1 MVSNEPSNIC
11 SSTERIDS
19 FRYAVSMNRAIGN
32 NYNAPANFWGEI
44 APCEHL
50 VQIYAD
56 EDIFLTA
63 LEGFV
68 ASGLDAGDGVV
79 VIATPS
85 HRHALEQRLQIRGF
99 DLAAAN
105 LCDQFIPLDA
115 EETLARFM
123 VDGWPDDERF
133 GQMVAELV
141 GRAGHGGR
149 RVRAFGE
156 MVSLLWARGDCGATV
171 RLEYL
176 WNNLCRQGAFSLFC
190 AYPKIGF
197 TESPDIAVQA
207 ICAVHSRV
215 ISDADYGA
223 ACADPSY
230 VESTVEASGCTQPES
245 PSA

>member
-1 MVSNEPSNIC
+1 LHEPINIGA
-11 SSTERIDS
+11 SKERIDLL
-19 FRYAVSMNRAIGN
+19 RYDVPMNRALGN

-50 VQIYAD
+50 LQIYAD
-56 EDIFLTA
+56 EDAFLKS

-68 ASGLDAGDGVV
+68 ASGLEAGDGVV
-79 VIATPS
+79 VIATQS
-85 HRHALEQRLQIRGF
+85 HRDALNEHLRQRGF
-99 DLAAAN
+99 DLAAASQ
-105 LCDQFIPLDA
+105 CDQFIALDA

-123 VDGWPDDERF
+123 IDGWPDDDRF
-133 GQMVAELV
+133 KRMVAEIV
-141 GRAGHGGR
+141 GRAGSNGR

-156 MVSLLWARGDCGATV
+156 MVSILWSRGDCGATV

-176 WNNLCRQGAFSLFC
+176 WNNLCRQGTFALFC

-215 ISDADYGA
+215 ISDVAPSDA
-223 ACADPSY
+223 SPDPGY
-230 VESTVEASGCTQPES
+230 RDVGSTALLSGCNQPDS

>member
-1 MVSNEPSNIC
+1 
-11 SSTERIDS
+11 
-19 FRYAVSMNRAIGN
+19 MNRALGN
-32 NYNAPANFWGEI
+32 SYNAPAHFWAEI

-56 EDIFLTA
+56 DDVFLKS

-68 ASGLDAGDGVV
+68 ASGLETGDGVV

-85 HRHALEQRLQIRGF
+85 HRQALEERLRRRDF
-99 DLAAAN
+99 DLAAAS
-105 LCDQFIPLDA
+105 LKDQFIALDA
-115 EETLARFM
+115 EQTLARFM

-133 GQMVAELV
+133 QRMVADLV
-141 GRAGHGGR
+141 GRAGGNGR

-156 MVSLLWARGDCGATV
+156 MVSILWSRGDCGATV

-176 WNNLCRQGAFSLFC
+176 WNNLCKQGTFSLFC

-215 ISDADYGA
+215 ISDAA
-223 ACADPSY
+223 
-230 VESTVEASGCTQPES
+230 
-245 PSA
+245 